1 MQSILRMNT
10 IYLIFIYETYKLYV
24 NDITYYETKYVF
36 QTRKLRKR
44 DIQCC
49 SNVKYHV
56 TVFVIVKMCM
66 AIFLSLPIHYVQ
78 FLVSMRMRQFITW
91 YFLRHTRN
99 PSEKKEKKKS
109 ASKSHTKSQSA
120 FGASKSL

>member
-1 MQSILRMNT
+1 MRSVLRMNT
-10 IYLIFIYETYKLYV
+10 IYLIFIYEKYKLYV

-56 TVFVIVKMCM
+56 TVFGIVKMVHDHIAPSPYTLCSVNFTCGK
-66 AIFLSLPIHYVQ
+66 ANR
-78 FLVSMRMRQFITW
+78 SMDAKRWGGVVGDRVWVVGVGGQ
-91 YFLRHTRN
+91 Y
-99 PSEKKEKKKS
+99 
-109 ASKSHTKSQSA
+109 
-120 FGASKSL
+120 